1 VECHERNQGGSN
13 EGPGHVLVT
22 LGDLRAWML
31 DEEAEHLEFKE
42 AKGDF
47 KFDKLRDYCAALANE
62 GGGRLVLGVSDR
74 RPRRVVGSRAFLS
87 LQKTK
92 ADLLQQLRIRIEV
105 CELTHEDGRVLV
117 FDVPPHPLGIPVH
130 SDAKLQMRGG
140 EGLIPMSPDMQR
152 RILNQAVQDYSAE
165 LCAGADLGALD
176 STAIETLRARW
187 HRKSGR
193 ADLLTKDVEQLL
205 ADAELLTP
213 AGVTIAAIVLL
224 GTAQAVVRFLPQAEV
239 VFEYRSGDATGP
251 AQDRKEYSRGF
262 FLYDDK
268 LWSAINLRNDRQ
280 HYQDGLFIWDI
291 PTFSEDVVREA
302 VLNAVSHRDYRLG
315 GSVFVRQYPRRL
327 EVISPG
333 GFPEGV
339 TPANILW
346 QQSPRN
352 RRIADV
358 LKKCGMVERSGQ
370 GANVMFESSIRESKP
385 VPDYSKSDN
394 TQVFLTLDGTVQDVR
409 FLRFLERAAKETQFP
424 FTTEDLLVLN
434 GLRTSD
440 HVSGRLAARIPALR
454 EAGLVEAV
462 SRAKGTRYLL
472 SKKLYIQLGEAAAYT
487 RRRGLDR
494 ETNKELLLQHL
505 RDFGAAGV
513 RLKQLCGVLP
523 HLSYGQVRSLLAELK
538 AEHKARA
545 SGRTN
550 AGRWYLA
557 ESGPNGHGHTSTR
570 RPV

>member
-1 VECHERNQGGSN
+1 
-13 EGPGHVLVT
+13 
-22 LGDLRAWML
+22 ML

-47 KFDKLRDYCAALANE
+47 KFDKLRDYCAAFANE
-62 GGGRLVLGVSDR
+62 GGGRLVLGVTDR

-105 CELTHEDGRVLV
+105 HELAHGDGRVLV
-117 FDVPPHPLGIPVH
+117 FEVPPHPLGIPVH

-152 RILNQAVQDYSAE
+152 RIINEAVQDYSAE
-165 LCAGADLGALD
+165 LCPGADLGSLD

-205 ADAELLTP
+205 TDAELVAP
-213 AGVTIAAIVLL
+213 AGVTIAAVVLL
-224 GTAQAVVRFLPQAEV
+224 GTAEAVARHLPQAEV

-251 AQDRKEYSRGF
+251 AQDRKEYTRGF

-268 LWSAINLRNDRQ
+268 LWSAINLRNDKQ

-291 PTFSEDVVREA
+291 PTFSEDAVREA

-339 TPANILW
+339 NPDNILW

-370 GANVMFESSIRESKP
+370 GANVMFERSIRESKS
-385 VPDYSKSDN
+385 VPDYTKSDD

-409 FLRFLERAAKETQFP
+409 FLRFLERAAKETQFS
-424 FTTEDLLVLN
+424 FSTEDLLVLN

-440 HVSGRLAARIPALR
+440 RVSERLAARIPALR
-454 EAGLVEAV
+454 AAGLVETV
-462 SRAKGTRYLL
+462 NKAKGTRYLL
-472 SKKLYIQLGEAAAYT
+472 SKTLYAQLGEAAAYT

-513 RLKQLCGVLP
+513 QLRQLCGVLP

-538 AEHKARA
+538 AEHKVRA

-550 AGRWYLA
+550 AGRWYLV
-557 ESGPNGHGHTSTR
+557 ESGPNGHGHFSAR

>member
-1 VECHERNQGGSN
+1 
-13 EGPGHVLVT
+13 
-22 LGDLRAWML
+22 ML

-47 KFDKLRDYCAALANE
+47 RFDKLRDYCAALANE
-62 GGGRLVLGVSDR
+62 GGGRLVLGVTDH
-74 RPRRVVGSRAFLS
+74 RPRRVVASRAFQN

-92 ADLLQQLRIRIEV
+92 ADLLQQLRIRVEV
-105 CELTHEDGRVLV
+105 SELAHEDGRVLV
-117 FDVPPHPLGIPVH
+117 FEVPTHPLGIPVH

-140 EGLIPMSPDMQR
+140 EGLIPMSPDVQL
-152 RILNQAVQDYSAE
+152 RILNEAVQDYSAE
-165 LCAGADLGALD
+165 LCVGADLSLLD
-176 STAIETLRARW
+176 TSAIETLRVRW

-193 ADLLTKDVEQLL
+193 ADLLTKDMEQLL
-205 ADAELLTP
+205 TDAELITP
-213 AGVTIAAIVLL
+213 AGVTIAAVVLL
-224 GTAQAVVRFLPQAEV
+224 GTAEAVVRFMPQAEV
-239 VFEYRSGDATGP
+239 IFEYRSGDATGP
-251 AQDRKEYSRGF
+251 AQDRKEYTRGF
-262 FLYDDK
+262 FLCDDK
-268 LWSAINLRNDRQ
+268 LWSAINLRNDKQ

-291 PTFSEDVVREA
+291 PTFSEDAVREA

-394 TQVFLTLDGTVQDVR
+394 SQVFLMLDGTVQDVR
-409 FLRFLERAAKETQFP
+409 FLRFLERAARETQFS
-424 FTTEDLLVLN
+424 FSTEDLLVLN
-434 GLRTSD
+434 GLRTSSR
-440 HVSGRLAARIPALR
+440 VSERLAPRIPALR
-454 EAGLVEAV
+454 DAGLVEAV
-462 SRAKGTRYLL
+462 SRGKGTRYLL
-472 SKKLYIQLGEAAAYT
+472 SKKLYIQLGEAATYT

-494 ETNKELLLQHL
+494 ETNKELLLKHL
-505 RDFGAAGV
+505 LDFGANGV
-513 RLKQLCGVLP
+513 QLNQLCAVVP
-523 HLSYGQVRSLLAELK
+523 SLSYGQVRSLLRELK
-538 AEHKARA
+538 AEGKVYPT
-545 SGRTN
+545 GRTR
-550 AGRWYLA
+550 AGRWHLGRTKPDPTA
-557 ESGPNGHGHTSTR
+557 SGPAQGPTG
-570 RPV
+570 

>member
-1 VECHERNQGGSN
+1 M
-13 EGPGHVLVT
+13 PVT
-22 LGDLRAWML
+22 LDDLRTWML

-47 KFDKLRDYCAALANE
+47 KFDKLRDYCAAFANE
-62 GGGRLVLGVSDR
+62 GGGRLVLGVTDR
-74 RPRRVVGSRAFLS
+74 RPRRVVGSRAFLG

-92 ADLLQQLRIRIEV
+92 ADLLQQLHIRTEV
-105 CELTHEDGRVLV
+105 YELAHEDGRVLV
-117 FDVPPHPLGIPVH
+117 FDVPSHPLGILVH

-152 RILNQAVQDYSAE
+152 RILNEAVQDYSAE
-165 LCAGADLGALD
+165 LCVGADFGSLD
-176 STAIETLRARW
+176 SAAIETLRSRW
-187 HRKSGR
+187 HRKSSR

-205 ADAELLTP
+205 TDAELIAP
-213 AGVTIAAIVLL
+213 VGVTIAAVVLL

-251 AQDRKEYSRGF
+251 AQDRKEYTRGF

-268 LWSAINLRNDRQ
+268 LWSAINLRNDKQ

-291 PTFSEDVVREA
+291 PTFSEDAVREA

-339 TPANILW
+339 NPDNILW

-370 GANVMFESSIRESKP
+370 GANVMFESSIRESKS
-385 VPDYSKSDN
+385 VPDYTKSDD

-409 FLRFLERAAKETQFP
+409 FLRFLERAAKETQFS
-424 FTTEDLLVLN
+424 FSTEDLLVLN

-440 HVSGRLAARIPALR
+440 HVSERLATRIPALR

-462 SRAKGTRYLL
+462 SRGKGTRYLL
-472 SKKLYIQLGEAAAYT
+472 SKKLYIQLGEAATYT

-494 ETNKELLLQHL
+494 ETNKELLLKHL
-505 RDFGAAGV
+505 RDFGKGGV
-513 RLKQLCGVLP
+513 QLNQLCRVVP
-523 HLSYGQVRSLLAELK
+523 SLSYDQVRSLLRELQAEGK
-538 AEHKARA
+538 VHPT
-545 SGRTN
+545 GRTR
-550 AGRWYLA
+550 AGRWHPGRTEPNSTA
-557 ESGPNGHGHTSTR
+557 SGEKQ
-570 RPV
+570 RPMG

>member
-1 VECHERNQGGSN
+1 M
-13 EGPGHVLVT
+13 T

-62 GGGRLVLGVSDR
+62 GGGRLVLGVTDR

-105 CELTHEDGRVLV
+105 YELAHEDGRVLV

-152 RILNQAVQDYSAE
+152 RILNEAVQDYSAE
-165 LCAGADLGALD
+165 LSAGADLGSLD

-205 ADAELLTP
+205 TDAELLTP
-213 AGVTIAAIVLL
+213 AGMTIAAVVLL

-268 LWSAINLRNDRQ
+268 LWSAINLRNDKQ

-339 TPANILW
+339 NPANILW

-385 VPDYSKSDN
+385 VPDYSKSDS
-394 TQVFLTLDGTVQDVR
+394 TQVFLALDGTVQDVR

-440 HVSGRLAARIPALR
+440 HVSERLAARIPALR

-462 SRAKGTRYLL
+462 SRGKGTRYLL

-523 HLSYGQVRSLLAELK
+523 HLSYGQVRSLIAELK
-538 AEHKARA
+538 AEQKVRA

-550 AGRWYLA
+550 AGRWHLV
-557 ESGPNGHGHTSTR
+557 ESGPNGHGHLSTR